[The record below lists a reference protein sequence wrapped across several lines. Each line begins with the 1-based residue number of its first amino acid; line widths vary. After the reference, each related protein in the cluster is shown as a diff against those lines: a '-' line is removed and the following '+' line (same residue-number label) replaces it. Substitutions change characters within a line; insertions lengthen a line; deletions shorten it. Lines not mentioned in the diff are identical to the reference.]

1 MDNYKGIYY
10 HDSKEQRF
18 YEGGAHFKYSA
29 LFKVLL
35 AIGGLLSNDEN
46 EYSQICKFKKD
57 DQIKSNK
64 DIDSLLRKVEGKKSK
79 YKTRNIIS
87 FDYLNNPNT
96 QIKLDSHK
104 SILHKTAFLTKKDF
118 SSRNI
123 KNDNSFLFDKN
134 NLNTDKNISSLSI
147 NNLNNNNNM
156 SKNLVNILLNKK
168 ENVFKKVEEKTN
180 KYNILNFTK
189 YIHHRNKSEFYE
201 NRNNSTAKNN
211 NSISKNN
218 ILNSIRKIVI
228 VNESCNKNIDEKMPI
243 NKSSI
248 KSSINN
254 YCNDNNK
261 ETSAIK
267 GDDKGSNN
275 NNNNNINNINNN
287 DVNNNNNNNNNIN
300 NNDNNNN
307 INNDNIIII
316 INNNNNNNNNNK
328 TKFLISKKRG
338 RKKTKKERNNHS
350 KLAIDNLNNTIK
362 IYFLNFIIDYI
373 NSLIYEDSQH
383 QTVKFRYLDGKIA
396 TIKNKKFFKYFLRQN
411 LKDILKIIPI
421 SERYKNC
428 NIRINNNNLN
438 KNRILSILKYEL
450 EKPIYEFYKLFIS
463 EEKKINNNKIKY
475 LSDILK
481 KKKENF
487 KGKNSEQFINYLKY
501 AANNFLN
508 YYEVLDYSIDY
519 FEDAG
524 ELKLENENIENNNS
538 ENDINS
544 VVEIFSD
551 FNSIIDNFY
560 YFEHNNNNYNNNF

>member
-57 DQIKSNK
+57 EQIKWNK

-104 SILHKTAFLTKKDF
+104 SILHKTAFMIKKDF
-118 SSRNI
+118 CSRNI
-123 KNDNSFLFDKN
+123 KIDNSFLFDKN

-287 DVNNNNNNNNNIN
+287 DVNNNNNNNNNNIN

-307 INNDNIIII
+307 INNVKNSFVKIKEKKYPLIYGKSKLFIQKDGLKLNNGSSFHDKNNVKKSRNVLNTNIIGYSNISENNKTSNDINKHSYKKKFIKKYLFCSTENKKDNSYINKNDMNKNII
-316 INNNNNNNNNNK
+316 VNNNNNLSPIGNNIFKSQNIKNKEKILRTNGNDLILKRYIRKKINQLCVFNNNNGKIKNGKALNK
-328 TKFLISKKRG
+328 
-338 RKKTKKERNNHS
+338 
-350 KLAIDNLNNTIK
+350 LNK
-362 IYFLNFIIDYI
+362 I
-373 NSLIYEDSQH
+373 NS
-383 QTVKFRYLDGKIA
+383 
-396 TIKNKKFFKYFLRQN
+396 N
-411 LKDILKIIPI
+411 IL
-421 SERYKNC
+421 
-428 NIRINNNNLN
+428 
-438 KNRILSILKYEL
+438 
-450 EKPIYEFYKLFIS
+450 
-463 EEKKINNNKIKY
+463 
-475 LSDILK
+475 
-481 KKKENF
+481 
-487 KGKNSEQFINYLKY
+487 
-501 AANNFLN
+501 
-508 YYEVLDYSIDY
+508 
-519 FEDAG
+519 
-524 ELKLENENIENNNS
+524 
-538 ENDINS
+538 
-544 VVEIFSD
+544 
-551 FNSIIDNFY
+551 FN
-560 YFEHNNNNYNNNF
+560 